1 MDCSTPGLP
10 VHHQLPEPTQ
20 THVHGVSEGKLRP
33 ERERLAPSQ
42 NADVQAGSCQSSQD
56 RFCPNIGCSVSRPQG
71 DLCISFPDLVHPV
84 STERSYPVGA
94 CLAPVDPLEASAP
107 LHQGP
112 PKVTLSLQFLQPSH
126 PPESHLEA
134 PPTQPS
140 AFPNPTPGWN
150 LSPLRALTCFI
161 LRGPHVVVFKV
172 DPLPSLGF
180 REEQGQRVHTQ
191 VCKLSE
197 NQAVWC
203 VLDRRTQQIPQA
215 GGNTRATTQ
224 GPQRRCRQDSCLTRR
239 AVGTG

>member
-42 NADVQAGSCQSSQD
+42 NADVQAGSCQYSQD

-134 PPTQPS
+134 PPRSLPPS
-140 AFPNPTPGWN
+140 PTPPRDGTSPRSE
-150 LSPLRALTCFI
+150 LSLASSSEGLMWLCLKWTHCPPWGSGKSKASVSTLRCVNC
-161 LRGPHVVVFKV
+161 LRT
-172 DPLPSLGF
+172 
-180 REEQGQRVHTQ
+180 R
-191 VCKLSE
+191 LSGASQTGE
-197 NQAVWC
+197 HSRSPRLVATPVPPPRD
-203 VLDRRTQQIPQA
+203 LSDGADRTPA
-215 GGNTRATTQ
+215 
-224 GPQRRCRQDSCLTRR
+224 
-239 AVGTG
+239 